1 MVYLHLFASIFHLVL
16 SSRIDLS
23 SAGTAAPWRLKPP
36 RDCWRWP
43 WQDQERSG
51 MFAGGT
57 VPWPK
62 CPQCGYW
69 LRFASS
75 VPHPL
80 TVFFSPYFLAAHRGQ
95 DGQGFILNQL
105 LCCELCAERQGSTSK
120 ISTPMVYSKSLNSLS
135 WTSSLLSS
143 IMAQIS
149 IATFLKRS
157 TEIFFEAWSSWIAL
171 QSLQLN
177 ISRCYVLFNNY
188 SCTYMH
194 LQSFDL
200 DIFWYTIAIYSL
212 YLLILTLYRL

>member
-23 SAGTAAPWRLKPP
+23 SAGTAAPWRLKPQRLLKMAVAGP
-36 RDCWRWP
+36 GEVWHVCWRNCP
-43 WQDQERSG
+43 LAQVS
-51 MFAGGT
+51 T
-57 VPWPK
+57 VWLLVEVRFK
-62 CPQCGYW
+62 CSTS
-69 LRFASS
+69 FNSF
-75 VPHPL
+75 
-80 TVFFSPYFLAAHRGQ
+80 FFSPYFLAAHQGQ

-157 TEIFFEAWSSWIAL
+157 TERFFEAWSSWIAL

-177 ISRCYVLFNNY
+177 ISRCYVLFYNY